1 MLQTEIRKSDKL
13 KGTNPKKKLL
23 RSLFP
28 TWELEQYPKKLL
40 EAIEHA
46 ERHDSIRRQLHTS
59 LLANVE
65 ELAKTRPRLR
75 YGRLGLDQLPISD
88 LAKVEEHEFVKER
101 KLPAALL
108 STETE
113 KDAGLH
119 PNIRE
124 SLSGLIAEIETVNW
138 LSDYEKRGFIHIFIL
153 NIANRFDVINKLLFP
168 QLSVEENRNMVIKIF
183 DEIRVIKNDVLAIMF
198 RLKKRMSK
206 AGIFDES
213 LNSERL
219 YYTDIIGRAEL
230 SLRRGNRRYGFIL
243 GADDINGV
251 GDLYH
256 DLEVLIKPQP
266 KLKVD
271 NVIIEY
277 NNRVRLE
284 ELNKIQDE
292 TSKDTAARLLR
303 RQFIITPVEET
314 QKVSPEQKAHMQMI
328 ASDLTRLINAPINEN
343 EEVSPVI
350 WSNDKLDT
358 HETIAQEI
366 LNYEE
371 TQIPSFASCIAEDP
385 ILLAHQELSTV
396 HRKKTTHPKITCKI
410 LPRYLKN
417 RALNVKFDFNALL
430 NNIKTVDLK
439 TQEELNPRVEE
450 IVGQKV
456 FDFNRKN
463 KKVRKF
469 KSRVSDRTPKDY
481 IVTSENGKTDIN
493 AISKEALGNTASLD
507 ILDANLSRFKEVEEL
522 YTEIMKSVDKNK
534 VERDDEQEL
543 VYACPP
549 APAEH
554 KIEDYFGISRTLCV
568 RPFKPLVVKKE
579 DVVKTPTSANI
590 MLRINRRNLHADQF
604 RRNRFLAMK
613 KTISSKFNYKYNFGG
628 YIPSN
633 MYKKSK
639 KYNVVTVDGFDEFV
653 ASVYSDF
660 IPMLVYQDKRERE
673 RLQELEEQKKIL
685 SMNLEEERLEKKK
698 EQERLERIEKIF
710 NPQKNHWNAEV
721 LDYIAGFN
729 EAKPQPKKIEDMQDD
744 DDIAD
749 FQSKAEMDASQ
760 SQKELE
766 SLWVSLQMPI
776 DQKLDMAI
784 KYGSHKYAKL
794 DNAIK
799 LWKQASELIIKRE
812 KLLEE
817 IEEFEMSS
825 SDPARFFAKG
835 QMEARFKEAEHRE
848 KLLRP
853 LHTLDAKIKDIASI
867 IKNEL
872 SETVTFKGAPYVE
885 KMKRD
890 YADILRKCKAYRASL
905 KQEDIV

>member
-1 MLQTEIRKSDKL
+1 MLQSEVRKSDKI
-13 KGTNPKKKLL
+13 KPAQPKKRLL

-28 TWELEQYPKKLL
+28 TWEMEQYPKKLL
-40 EAIEHA
+40 QAIEHA
-46 ERHDSIRRQLHTS
+46 ERHDSIRKQLHTS
-59 LLANVE
+59 LLANID

-108 STETE
+108 STESE
-113 KDAGLH
+113 KDIVLH
-119 PNIRE
+119 PSIRE
-124 SLSGLIAEIETVNW
+124 SMTQLISEIESVTW
-138 LSDYEKRGFIHIFIL
+138 LSDYEKKGITHIFIL
-153 NIANRFDVINKLLFP
+153 NIANRFDVIDKLIFP
-168 QLSVEENRNMVIKIF
+168 QLSVDENRNMAIKIF
-183 DEIRVIKNDVLAIMF
+183 EEIRIIKNDVLAIMF

-206 AGIFDES
+206 AGIFDED

-219 YYTDIIGRAEL
+219 ISKMYNTDIIGRAEL
-230 SLRRGNRRYGFIL
+230 SLKRGNRRYGFIL
-243 GADDINGV
+243 GADD
-251 GDLYH
+251 LYH
-256 DLEVLIKPQP
+256 DLEMLIKPQP
-266 KLKVD
+266 KLQVD
-271 NVIIEY
+271 NVIVEY
-277 NNRVRLE
+277 NNKIRQE
-284 ELNKIQDE
+284 ELGKLQDE
-292 TSKDTAARLLR
+292 SAKEAAARLLR
-303 RQFIITPVEET
+303 RQLVMTPVEET
-314 QKVSPEQKAHMQMI
+314 QNVSPEQKEHMLEI
-328 ASDLTRLINAPINEN
+328 ASDLTRLINAPTNDNDEA
-343 EEVSPVI
+343 SSVI
-350 WSNDKLDT
+350 WSNDKQDP
-358 HETIAQEI
+358 HEITAKDI
-366 LNYEE
+366 LKYEE
-371 TQIPSFASCIAEDP
+371 HQIPSFASCIAEDP
-385 ILLAHQELSTV
+385 ILLAHQELST
-396 HRKKTTHPKITCKI
+396 ITSKI

-417 RALNVKFDFNALL
+417 RSMNVKFDFNALL
-430 NNIKTVDLK
+430 NTTKNIELK
-439 TQEELNPRVEE
+439 DQEEINSRAEE
-450 IVGQKV
+450 IIGQ
-456 FDFNRKN
+456 KN

-481 IVTSENGKTDIN
+481 IVISENDKSDIN
-493 AISKEALGNTASLD
+493 SISREALGNSASLD
-507 ILDANLSRFKEVEEL
+507 LLGRLVANVDANLSRFKEVEEL

-534 VERDDEQEL
+534 VERDDEQEH
-543 VYACPP
+543 VYACPA

-554 KIEDYFGISRTLCV
+554 KIEDYFGISRTLCI
-568 RPFKPLVVKKE
+568 RPYRPMAVKRE
-579 DVVKTPTSANI
+579 DSAKIPTSANV
-590 MLRINRRNLHADQF
+590 MLRLHRRNLHADQF
-604 RRNRFLAMK
+604 RRNRNLAMR

-639 KYNVVTVDGFDEFV
+639 KHNVVTVDGFDEFV

-673 RLQELEEQKKIL
+673 RQQELEEQEKIL
-685 SMNLEEERLEKKK
+685 SMNLEEERLEKQK

-721 LDYIAGFN
+721 LDYIAGFTN
-729 EAKPQPKKIEDMQDD
+729 PQPEPKKYIRADGRIENMQDD
-744 DDIAD
+744 NIEE
-749 FQSKAEMDASQ
+749 FQAKPEMDTNE

-766 SLWVSLQMPI
+766 SLWVTLQMPI

-799 LWKQASELIIKRE
+799 LWKQASELIIERE

-817 IEEFEMSS
+817 IEAFEMAS

-853 LHTLDAKIKDIASI
+853 LHTLDAKIKDIASV

-890 YADILRKCKAYRASL
+890 YADILRKCKKYRASL
-905 KQEDIV
+905 KQEAGL

>member
-1 MLQTEIRKSDKL
+1 M
-13 KGTNPKKKLL
+13 
-23 RSLFP
+23 
-28 TWELEQYPKKLL
+28 EQYPKKLMV
-40 EAIEHA
+40 AIEHA
-46 ERHDSIRRQLHTS
+46 ERHDTIRKQLHSS

-75 YGRLGLDQLPISD
+75 YGRLGLDQLPIAD

-108 STETE
+108 STETDKE
-113 KDAGLH
+113 PGLQ
-119 PNIRE
+119 PNIRD
-124 SLSGLIAEIETVNW
+124 SMAVLVSEIEKVNW
-138 LSDYEKRGFIHIFIL
+138 LSDYEKRGITHIFIL
-153 NIANRFDVINKLLFP
+153 NIANRFDVINKLIFP
-168 QLSVEENRNMVIKIF
+168 QLSVNENRNMAIKIF
-183 DEIRVIKNDVLAIMF
+183 DEIRIIKNDVLAIMF
-198 RLKKRMSK
+198 RLKKRMAK
-206 AGIFDES
+206 AGVFDDD
-213 LNSERL
+213 LNSDRL
-219 YYTDIIGRAEL
+219 ISKFRTMLSRRAEL

-243 GADDINGV
+243 GADDVNGV

-256 DLEVLIKPQP
+256 DLEMLIKPLP

-277 NNRVRLE
+277 NNKVRAE
-284 ELNKIQDE
+284 ELAKIQDE
-292 TSKDTAARLLR
+292 SSKDAAARLLR
-303 RQFIITPVEET
+303 RQLVITPVEET
-314 QKVSPEQKAHMQMI
+314 QKVSPEQKEHMQMI

-350 WSNDKLDT
+350 WTDDKLDS
-358 HETIAQEI
+358 HDTIAQSI
-366 LNYEE
+366 LQYEE
-371 TQIPSFASCIAEDP
+371 NPIPSFASCIAEDP
-385 ILLAHQELSTV
+385 ILLAHQELSLV
-396 HRKKTTHPKITCKI
+396 HRKKTTHPKI

-417 RALNVKFDFNALL
+417 RSHNVKFDFNALL
-430 NNIKTVDLK
+430 NSAKSIEFKG
-439 TQEELNPRVEE
+439 QEELNPRVEE
-450 IVGQKV
+450 MVGKM
-456 FDFNRKN
+456 N
-463 KKVRKF
+463 KKMRKF

-481 IVTSENGKTDIN
+481 IVISENGKIDIN

-549 APAEH
+549 APIEH
-554 KIEDYFGISRTLCV
+554 KMEDYFGISRTLCV
-568 RPFKPLVVKKE
+568 RPFKPIIQKKD
-579 DVVKTPTSANI
+579 DVAKTPTSANI
-590 MLRINRRNLHADQF
+590 MLRINRRHLHADQF
-604 RRNRFLAMK
+604 RRNRILAMK
-613 KTISSKFNYKYNFGG
+613 KTISSKYNFRYNFGG

-639 KYNVVTVDGFDEFV
+639 KNTVVTVDGFDEFV

-660 IPMLVYQDKRERE
+660 IPMLVFQDKRELE
-673 RLQELEEQKKIL
+673 RQQELEEQEKIL
-685 SMNLEEERLEKKK
+685 SMNLEEEKLEKKK

-721 LDYIAGFN
+721 LDYIAGFTEPKTEDKTK
-729 EAKPQPKKIEDMQDD
+729 EAQDGEAAIPSKPEKD
-744 DDIAD
+744 
-749 FQSKAEMDASQ
+749 SNQ

-766 SLWVSLQMPI
+766 SLWVTLQMPN

-784 KYGSHKYAKL
+784 KYGSHKFSKL
-794 DNAIK
+794 ENAIK

-812 KLLEE
+812 TLLEE
-817 IEEFEMSS
+817 IEAFEMAS
-825 SDPARFFAKG
+825 SDPSRFFEKG

-853 LHTLDAKIKDIASI
+853 LHTLDAKIKDISCV

-890 YADILRKCKAYRASL
+890 YPDILRKCKAYRAEL
-905 KQEDIV
+905 KKEAEL